1 MNKRTLLILF
11 LTAAT
16 AFGVEPNFMQTS
28 DGLVVIEAEHFQSN
42 TPQGNH
48 TWATKGDPAASAGN
62 LVVSGPVD
70 NEQFPKPED
79 FTAKAPRLD
88 YKVTFLAPGH
98 YYLWV
103 KARGSFLHL
112 GLDGKPGAN
121 SQRIGGFS
129 GKAPDWHNQCRAT
142 YGKPGFLDVDTAGEH
157 TINVW
162 MFQSGTDVDKII
174 LSPLADF
181 KPDDS
186 KPQPESPRGKL
197 PPQPP
202 WVTAGED
209 QEINPPNTSVGL
221 EGAAKDYD
229 GKVAGYSW
237 SQVDGPAKAVFTPAD
252 AAATKAGNLTALGT
266 YHFRLTAKNEKG
278 LSASRD
284 VTVKVTPSV
293 PPMVSVPAETVLLT
307 DSALDISPVFSD
319 ADSDIK
325 VHPLTFRW
333 EQVSGPTQATM
344 KILNK
349 SMLSLS
355 DLVEGTYVFRF
366 SATDFTGNTSS
377 AETKVIKRP
386 VPPGTAIDAT
396 DPHIQYFGRF
406 NELKAKDPAK
416 PPVMECGWTA
426 TSIRA
431 RFEGT
436 SLRARLIL
444 TGWGGGS
451 HFYAIIDGN
460 EKAPITLGVDNRT
473 DWLVVEGLPDAV
485 HTIELIRL
493 GGAWNWSST
502 FSGFFLDAGKKLV
515 DPPPRPS
522 RRIEFYG
529 DSITEGAMM
538 SDQPMGSNGY
548 LAYAATTARL
558 LKADASV
565 IAKSGMGLVKGF
577 TLPQTLPGMYDRG
590 APMRGDVKWDFS
602 KWTPHVVV
610 VNIGQNDSWTGTDPA
625 TFVEAYVQFIKT
637 LRGHYP
643 KAFIVCALG
652 SMDATAPNSKWP
664 GLVTQAVERLKSE
677 EKDTR
682 VETFFF
688 EFLGAKGHP
697 NSIQARAMA
706 EKLSAFLESKG
717 DSLWT
722 DQPTSSAK
730 P

>member
-1 MNKRTLLILF
+1 MNKHALLF
-11 LTAAT
+11 LLLTTSAS
-16 AFGVEPNFMQTS
+16 FGGESNFMQTS
-28 DGLVVIEAEHFQSN
+28 DGLVVIEAEHFQAN
-42 TPQGNH
+42 TPQSSH
-48 TWATKGDPAASAGN
+48 QWATQSAPAASGGEM
-62 LVVSGPVD
+62 VVAQPAD
-70 NEQFPKPED
+70 QMQINKPEEIA
-79 FTAKAPRLD
+79 TQAPRLD
-88 YKVTFLAPGH
+88 YKVTFLMPGRH
-98 YYLWV
+98 YLWV
-103 KARGSFLHL
+103 KGQGAFAHV
-112 GLDGKPGAN
+112 GLNGVPVLNG
-121 SQRIGGFS
+121 QRIGGFP
-129 GKAPDWHNQCRAT
+129 GKNLDWRNNCRAT
-142 YGKPGFLDVDTAGEH
+142 YGQPAFVEVPAPGEYTLNLWMQTAG
-157 TINVW
+157 TA
-162 MFQSGTDVDKII
+162 VDKIL

-181 KPDDS
+181 KPGADYTL
-186 KPQPESPRGKL
+186 PESPRGEL

-202 WVTAGED
+202 QVNAGPEK
-209 QEINPPNTSVGL
+209 EINPPNATVSL
-221 EGAAKDYD
+221 EGEAKDYD
-229 GKVAGYSW
+229 GKVAGYAW
-237 SQVDGPAKAVFTPAD
+237 SQVDGPAMAVFTPPD
-252 AAATKAGNLTALGT
+252 AAATKVGNLTALGI
-266 YHFRLTAKNEKG
+266 YHFRLTAKDDGG
-278 LSASRD
+278 LSSSRD
-284 VTVKVTPSV
+284 VKVKVTPAV
-293 PPMVSVPAETVLLT
+293 PPTVKVAVETVLLT
-307 DSALDISPVFSD
+307 DSALDIYSGFSD

-325 VHPLTFRW
+325 AHPLTFSW
-333 EQVSGPTQATM
+333 EQVSGPSQATR

-349 SMLSLS
+349 STLSLS

-386 VPPGTAIDAT
+386 APPATAIDAT
-396 DPHIQYFGRF
+396 DPRIQYFGRF
-406 NELKAKDPAK
+406 NELTAKDPAK
-416 PPVMECGWTA
+416 PSVMECGWTA

-436 SLRARLIL
+436 SLRARLVL

-460 EKAPITLGVDNRT
+460 EKSPITLGVDNRT
-473 DWLVVEGLPDAV
+473 DWLVVEGLPDTV

-538 SDQPMGSNGY
+538 SDQPLGSNGY
-548 LAYAATTARL
+548 LGYAATAARL
-558 LKADASV
+558 LKADASI

-610 VNIGQNDSWTGTDPA
+610 VNIGQNDAWTGTDPA
-625 TFVEAYVQFIKT
+625 VFVDTYMQFIKA
-637 LRGHYP
+637 LRSHYP
-643 KAFIVCALG
+643 NALIVCTLG

-664 GLVTQAVERLKSE
+664 GLVTQAVERLKTE
-677 EKDTR
+677 ENDTR
-682 VETFFF
+682 IETFFF

-717 DSLWT
+717 DSLWI
-722 DQPTSSAK
+722 DQPIASLK